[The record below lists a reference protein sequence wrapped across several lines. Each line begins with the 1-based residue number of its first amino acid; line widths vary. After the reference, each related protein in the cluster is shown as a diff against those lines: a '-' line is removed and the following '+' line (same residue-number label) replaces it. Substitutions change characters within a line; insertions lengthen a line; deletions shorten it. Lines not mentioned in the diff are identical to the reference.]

1 MLFLEVNNC
10 HNCNRVKDLKVE
22 LLGKNNHFVYST
34 FLLFLLN
41 LIEFSG
47 EIPIPESMTYL
58 DNGVVFIGSRIG
70 DSALVRLSV
79 APDDAGQ
86 YVQVMETFTNL
97 APIVDMCIVDLE
109 RQGQGQLIT
118 CSGVFYNKCSFIFNF
133 Y

>member
-1 MLFLEVNNC
+1 
-10 HNCNRVKDLKVE
+10 
-22 LLGKNNHFVYST
+22 
-34 FLLFLLN
+34 
-41 LIEFSG
+41 
-47 EIPIPESMTYL
+47 MTYL

-118 CSGVFYNKCSFIFNF
+118 CSGIFLICDFYIFSFVICTAKIYLFI
-133 Y
+133 